1 MKRTLF
7 NLLTIFTVS
16 TLLFVSCKNDDDPT
30 DGGEFVVLD
39 NDVPDE
45 VANLEYAAQSIIRG
59 LCSIDELDDDWQSR
73 TYECDE
79 GVVED
84 DSEPKSRSIV
94 SRGLDDALEYFF
106 DLVPQDDG
114 CLSETQDG
122 YLYDMPGLGSLT
134 FHKVEGDTRL
144 YAFIDVALPNVPNVT
159 KLSFK
164 PMAVI
169 NGLQSYSGPT
179 YYHAGDIIKRNSDG
193 TTWICVRPA
202 AGPLR
207 KDKSYWIC
215 LDPYVRADNPKQG
228 DCIIKQ
234 TTKKYTMEFIDAL
247 EDKRTARVQSTETWI
262 YAKNLMTLKTAKA
275 AFFTLTTIAHKHNY
289 DKEAYHGA
297 EILYNRL
304 AEMGY
309 DLFAITRF
317 FSSDDMVEPSIEQKN
332 GIACYC
338 IAYGSPK
345 NDSKRKNSGSRA
357 NCQVRYVQPFIMGI
371 NADGGLDVPE
381 GMVPNE
387 VQTKYNEEFAGA
399 PYLYG
404 VADFFDTRFIETTEI
419 NPTGEIGR
427 EYWVYD
433 FHKFLHR
440 VRSKDGNLLLRFDT
454 DMWGYHNSN
463 RYHVIFSP
471 ELCIKDNRNGEKPST
486 SFTDVYVQS
495 QMAAEEDWFD
505 YWRAEEITYRY
516 VDGKHVEWSS
526 EDK

>member
-1 MKRTLF
+1 MRRTLF
-7 NLLTIFTVS
+7 VLLAVLS
-16 TLLFVSCKNDDDPT
+16 CGTLLLNSCDDDKLGA
-30 DGGEFVVLD
+30 DSQKNVFD
-39 NDVPDE
+39 NDVPDTE
-45 VANLEYAAQSIIRG
+45 ADLEYAAQSIIRG

-84 DSEPKSRSIV
+84 DSEPKFRSIV

-106 DLVPQDDG
+106 DLVPEDDG
-114 CLSETQDG
+114 CLSETEDG
-122 YLYDMPGLGSLT
+122 YLYQMAGLGSLK
-134 FHKVEGDTRL
+134 FHKVEGNTRL
-144 YAFIDVALPNVPNVT
+144 YAFIDVDLPNVPNVT

-215 LDPYVRADNPKQG
+215 LDPYVRAENPKQG
-228 DCIIKQ
+228 QCIIKQ
-234 TTKKYTMEFIDAL
+234 TTKKFTIY
-247 EDKRTARVQSTETWI
+247 VQDRNFNRIQTTQTWT
-262 YAKNLMTLKTAKA
+262 YAKSLMTLKTAKA

-309 DLFAITRF
+309 DLFALTRQYF
-317 FSSDDMVEPSIEQKN
+317 PTGNPGDEQKR
-332 GIACYC
+332 GAAFFD

-357 NCQVRYVQPFIMGI
+357 NCQVRYVQPFISCTT
-371 NADGGLDVPE
+371 DGAEIEVPE
-381 GMVPNE
+381 GYVSNE
-387 VQTKYNEEFAGA
+387 ITSKFDPEFFQAA
-399 PYLYG
+399 FCYS
-404 VADFFDTRFIETTEI
+404 VADFYDIDFIRI
-419 NPTGEIGR
+419 NDVAIISEAGE
-427 EYWVYD
+427 EFWAFD
-433 FHKFLHR
+433 FHNFLH
-440 VRSKDGNLLLRFDT
+440 SLSKKDGALQLGYNT
-454 DMWGYHNSN
+454 VEWGYNPYA
-463 RYHVIFSP
+463 RYHVLFSP
-471 ELCIKDNRNGEKPST
+471 ELCIKDNRNGEKPSD
-486 SFTDVYVQS
+486 SYTDVYVQS
-495 QMAAEEDWFD
+495 QMADEADWFD
-505 YWRAEEITYRY
+505 YWRAEEITVRHI
-516 VDGKHVEWSS
+516 DGKQVEWSS

>member
-1 MKRTLF
+1 MRRTLF
-7 NLLTIFTVS
+7 VFMAVLCCGALL
-16 TLLFVSCKNDDDPT
+16 LNSCDDDKVGA
-30 DGGEFVVLD
+30 DSQKDVID
-39 NDVPDE
+39 NDVPDAE
-45 VANLEYAAQSIIRG
+45 ANLEYAAQSIIRG

-73 TYECDE
+73 SYECDE

-84 DSEPKSRSIV
+84 DNEPKFRSIV
-94 SRGLDDALEYFF
+94 SRGLDDALGYFF
-106 DLVPQDDG
+106 DLIPEDDG
-114 CLSETQDG
+114 GLSETEDG
-122 YLYDMPGLGSLT
+122 YLYQMAGLGSLK
-134 FHKVEGDTRL
+134 FHKVEGNTKL

-234 TTKKYTMEFIDAL
+234 TTKKYTMNFQ
-247 EDKRTARVQSTETWI
+247 DKDQKKIQSTQTWI
-262 YAKNLMTLKTAKA
+262 YAKSLMTLKTAKA
-275 AFFTLTTIAHKHNY
+275 AFLTLTTLTQKDNY
-289 DKEAYHGA
+289 DKPAYSGA
-297 EILYNRL
+297 QTLYNTL
-304 AEMGY
+304 ADMGY
-309 DLFAITRF
+309 DLFALTRQNY
-317 FSSDDMVEPSIEQKN
+317 STGNPSDEQKAVLGRFN
-332 GIACYC
+332 

-357 NCQVRYVQPFIMGI
+357 NCQVRYIQPFIVCLTDTEQE
-371 NADGGLDVPE
+371 APE
-381 GMVPNE
+381 GSVSNE
-387 VQTKYNEEFAGA
+387 ITTKYDEENFHAA
-399 PYLYG
+399 YCYG
-404 VADFFDTRFIETTEI
+404 VADFYDIDFVEKNDLALS
-419 NPTGEIGR
+419 GEAG
-427 EYWVYD
+427 EAFWVYD
-433 FHKFLHR
+433 FHNFLH
-440 VRSKDGNLLLRFDT
+440 SLKKKDGALQLGYESDE
-454 DMWGYHNSN
+454 WGYNPYGRNH
-463 RYHVIFSP
+463 ILFSP

-486 SFTDVYVQS
+486 SYTDVYVQS